1 MRPDVQFEEIYNAY
15 HERISKYLSK
25 IVGKNEAEDL
35 VQEVFDKVNRS
46 IGSFRGE
53 SNVST
58 WVYRI
63 ATNHALDK
71 LKSPEYRNL
80 SKNTIS
86 IDEEGDHQNILLKD
100 GTQPRLEIDY
110 IRQEMNECIREYIDR
125 LPTDHKTVI
134 ILSEL
139 EDFSNR
145 EISDILQVSLDTV
158 KIRLHRARA
167 RLRKDLEKGCIF
179 YNSEQGTIA
188 CDRKPLAI
196 KPRKTL

>member
-1 MRPDVQFEEIYNAY
+1 MKPEVQFEEIYNAY
-15 HERISKYLSK
+15 HERIAKYLSK
-25 IVGKNEAEDL
+25 FVGKYEAEDL

-46 IGSFRGE
+46 IGAFRGE

-71 LKSPEYRNL
+71 LRSPEYKNL

-86 IDEEGDHQNILLKD
+86 IEEKADHQDTFLTDHIK
-100 GTQPRLEIDY
+100 PRVENDY
-110 IRQEMNECIREYIDR
+110 IRKEMSECVREYIDR
-125 LPTDHKTVI
+125 LPTDYKTII

-167 RLRKDLEKGCIF
+167 RLRKELEKGCIF
-179 YNSEQGTIA
+179 YNNEQGTIA
-188 CDRKPLAI
+188 CDRKPLTI
-196 KPRKTL
+196 KPRQTP